1 MILGGLMLSTL
12 TASLYFHS
20 GDQYAILIAALITS
34 GSGFLLYLI
43 KRDSSVIRKRE
54 GYLVVSLGWIVIS
67 LFGMLPYLINGA
79 IPNITDAFF
88 ETVSGFTT
96 TGASVLNNIEEMPEG
111 LLLWRSMTQW
121 IGGMGII
128 VMTIA
133 ILPILGIGGMELFVA
148 EAPGPTSDKIHP
160 RITETAKRLWA
171 VYLTLTVLEA
181 ILLMAGGMTFYDAI
195 NHAFTTM
202 ATGGFSTKN
211 NSIAYYDSAYL
222 QYIIILFM
230 FLAGTNFTLNY
241 FLINLTPGK
250 LWNNQEFKAYL
261 LICVSLTVAIGTYL
275 YLNNL
280 DTLQPEKCFRDALF
294 QTVSLITTTG
304 YVTADYTSWAPFLT
318 VVFFLMMF
326 LGGSAGSTGGGVK
339 IVRHLALAKNSLLE
353 FKRII
358 HPRAV
363 IPVKI
368 NGRIVPQKII
378 TNIMVF
384 ILIYLIV
391 FAFGSVVMSAFGLDF
406 DTALGSVATSLGN
419 IGPGI
424 GSVGPVDNFY
434 SIPTGGKWFLTIL
447 MLIGRLELYTMLSLL
462 MPWFWKTS

>member
-1 MILGGLMLSTL
+1 
-12 TASLYFHS
+12 
-20 GDQYAILIAALITS
+20 
-34 GSGFLLYLI
+34 
-43 KRDSSVIRKRE
+43 
-54 GYLVVSLGWIVIS
+54 
-67 LFGMLPYLINGA
+67 
-79 IPNITDAFF
+79 
-88 ETVSGFTT
+88 
-96 TGASVLNNIEEMPEG
+96 
-111 LLLWRSMTQW
+111 
-121 IGGMGII
+121 
-128 VMTIA
+128 
-133 ILPILGIGGMELFVA
+133 
-148 EAPGPTSDKIHP
+148 
-160 RITETAKRLWA
+160 
-171 VYLTLTVLEA
+171 
-181 ILLMAGGMTFYDAI
+181 MTFYDAI

-241 FLINLTPGK
+241 FLIKLKPGK
-250 LWNNQEFKAYL
+250 LWKNQEFKAYL
-261 LICVSLTVAIGTYL
+261 IICVSLTVAIGTYL